1 MFRKIAMCTV
11 FGALL
16 ALPVSAQT
24 NIDLGG
30 MAVDTSAMIEVTS
43 ESLSIDQ
50 DTGTAVFE
58 GDVIIGQG
66 DLRISANRV
75 EVVYGSDTSQIARLI
90 ASGNVTFVTAED
102 AAEAET
108 ADYNVETGM
117 LTLTGDVVLTQGGSA
132 ISAQS
137 MIVNVSDG
145 TATMQGR
152 VRTILQQGAN

>member
-16 ALPVSAQT
+16 ALPVGAQT